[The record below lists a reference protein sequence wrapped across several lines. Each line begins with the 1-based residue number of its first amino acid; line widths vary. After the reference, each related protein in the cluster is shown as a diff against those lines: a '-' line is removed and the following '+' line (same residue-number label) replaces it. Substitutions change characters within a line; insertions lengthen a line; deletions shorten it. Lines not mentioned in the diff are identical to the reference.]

1 MRMILIQF
9 SPLQGRRRR
18 PQGRQGAGCRPYESR
33 KTSRSKWPCAA
44 SNAPSR
50 RRACSP
56 SFVPASTTKSRPPSV
71 DQARSRG
78 QGPSQASG
86 QPEASPEAVL
96 KISLKQQ
103 ISEDMKTAM
112 RAKDSARLSAIR
124 LILAAIKQ
132 KEVDERVEL
141 TDPDVVGILEKMI
154 KQRRESIAQFEKAA
168 RNDLADAEK
177 FELGVVSGYL
187 PQQLSDSQVQEEI
200 AKAVSETGASGVK
213 DRGKVMAALKARL
226 AGRADMGKVSA
237 LVKARLSG

>member
-1 MRMILIQF
+1 ML
-9 SPLQGRRRR
+9 
-18 PQGRQGAGCRPYESR
+18 
-33 KTSRSKWPCAA
+33 
-44 SNAPSR
+44 
-50 RRACSP
+50 
-56 SFVPASTTKSRPPSV
+56 
-71 DQARSRG
+71 
-78 QGPSQASG
+78 
-86 QPEASPEAVL
+86 
-96 KISLKQQ
+96 LKQQ
-103 ISEDMKTAM
+103 ITEDMKSAM

-141 TDPDVVGILEKMI
+141 SDADVVGILEKMI

-177 FELGVVSGYL
+177 FELGVLSGYL

-200 AKAVSETGASGVK
+200 AKAISETGASGVK
-213 DRGKVMAALKARL
+213 DMGKVMAALKSRL